1 MWEPGAPGRSWWGRC
16 GLEGGGACLS
26 LALSEAKGHPF
37 FSPSQALGGLG
48 AAQALSRCL
57 AGSGLSQSSAAQ
69 GWSCLKT
76 PGASSGPTP
85 P

>member
-1 MWEPGAPGRSWWGRC
+1 MGARSTWAELVGEVWPR
-16 GLEGGGACLS
+16 GGGACLS